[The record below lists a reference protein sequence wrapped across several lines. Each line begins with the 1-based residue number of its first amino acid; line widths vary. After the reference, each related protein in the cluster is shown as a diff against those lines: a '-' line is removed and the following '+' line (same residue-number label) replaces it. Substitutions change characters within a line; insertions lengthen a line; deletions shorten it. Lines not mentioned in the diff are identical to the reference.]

1 MSQQRP
7 PENKRILSGIQA
19 SGIEHIGNYFGAL
32 RQHIAFQEANLG
44 IYLIADYHSMTTI
57 TDAERRREL
66 TQSVALDYLALGLDP
81 KRAILY
87 RQSDL
92 PETAELTWCLSTVTP
107 HGLLERAHAYKDH
120 VAKQLPVHLGLF
132 GYPVLMAAD
141 ILIHRS
147 DIVPVGQDQK
157 QHIEMTRD
165 IAIKFNNAYG
175 DILTVPDAYIEQ
187 EVAVVPGIDG
197 GKMSK
202 SQPERAIHM
211 FAPEKQLRKEVMGIV
226 TDSTPVEDPK
236 DPDRSHL
243 FQIWKLFA
251 TAEEREEMASRFHA
265 GGLGYGEVKRDL
277 LARLLGHFGDA
288 RTRRVELA
296 AHPDSVEDVLR
307 DGVAR
312 ARETVL
318 PLMDE
323 VRAACGLGRP

>member
-1 MSQQRP
+1 MG
-7 PENKRILSGIQA
+7 KRVLSGIQA
-19 SGIEHIGNYFGAL
+19 SGIQHLGNYFGAV
-32 RQHIAFQEANLG
+32 RQHVAFQEANDG
-44 IYLIADYHSMTTI
+44 IYFIADYHSMTTI
-57 TDAERRREL
+57 SDPELRREL
-66 TQSVALDYLALGLDP
+66 TRSVALDYLALGLDP

-92 PETAELTWCLSTVTP
+92 LETAELTWCLSTVTP

-120 VAKQLPVHLGLF
+120 VAKGLAVNLGLF

-147 DIVPVGQDQK
+147 DLVPVGQDQK

-175 DILTVPDAYIEQ
+175 DILTVPDAYIVE

-197 GKMSK
+197 EKMSK
-202 SQPERAIHM
+202 SQPDKAIHM
-211 FAPEKQLRKEVMGIV
+211 FAPEAQLRKEIMGIV

-236 DPDRSHL
+236 DPDRSAL

-251 TAEEREEMASRFHA
+251 DADERAEMARHFRA

-277 LARLLGHFGDA
+277 LERVLDYFSDA
-288 RTRRVELA
+288 RSRRIELA
-296 AHPDSVEDVLR
+296 AHSDTVEDVLR

-312 ARETVL
+312 AREDVL
-318 PLMDE
+318 PLMDQ
-323 VRAACGLGRP
+323 VRTACGLGPPS